1 MAREKGEV
9 VPVAVQISGKTKAI
23 MAILAA
29 VVLLSVCGI
38 GGFLYWNS
46 LPPQQFENW
55 PRTYS
60 SSVALEGATLYVD
73 EIGRNENGSG
83 YIKYT
88 LGNYQR
94 DDEYGKAETV
104 YYGPD
109 EPWVEYEYDSDIGK
123 SFYQIYP
130 PVDRVKTMDAK
141 GASSLEPGEEIQL
154 VEILPENTLPI
165 SGVYRFCVEKAGSVT
180 FVVMDDGT
188 AVADNETGIR
198 FRKAY
203 EETSAQ

>member
-9 VPVAVQISGKTKAI
+9 APVAVKISGKTKAI
-23 MAILAA
+23 VAILAA
-29 VVLLSVCGI
+29 VVLLSACAI
-38 GGFLYWNS
+38 GGFLYWKS

-55 PRTYS
+55 PQTYS
-60 SSVALEGATLYVD
+60 SSVAHEGATLYVD

-88 LGNYQR
+88 LGNYQW

-109 EPWVEYEYDSDIGK
+109 DPWVEYEYDSDIGK

-130 PVDRVKTMDAK
+130 PVDRVESLVAF
-141 GASSLEPGEEIQL
+141 GAYSLEPGEEIQL